1 MGLGRGRSGKELLSA
16 WGQWDLDCH
25 SETLWRERQG
35 IRHLCLSPWD
45 PPLKI
50 VRDFY
55 TVVAVGLIKDM
66 GYLSDQFFSPNP
78 VASWGTLSA
87 FLKGPLFPLFILL

>member
-55 TVVAVGLIKDM
+55 TVVAVGLIKDT
-66 GYLSDQFFSPNP
+66 GYLSDQFF
-78 VASWGTLSA
+78 
-87 FLKGPLFPLFILL
+87 PLILWQVGGLFQLF